1 MQCTSL
7 VFIEMN
13 LTKDSYQTPDL
24 QFEAALEMN
33 DLQLAYT
40 LASESA
46 SKYRWNKLATAALL
60 KSNFELSQEC
70 RKRIAGKIAF
80 LNFVHTYR

>member
-1 MQCTSL
+1 
-7 VFIEMN
+7 MN
-13 LTKDSYQTPDL
+13 FTKDSCQTPDL
-24 QFEAALEMN
+24 QFESALEMN

-46 SKYRWNKLATAALL
+46 SKYRWNKLATVALL
-60 KSNFELSQEC
+60 RSNFELSQEC

-80 LNFVHTYR
+80 EFCA